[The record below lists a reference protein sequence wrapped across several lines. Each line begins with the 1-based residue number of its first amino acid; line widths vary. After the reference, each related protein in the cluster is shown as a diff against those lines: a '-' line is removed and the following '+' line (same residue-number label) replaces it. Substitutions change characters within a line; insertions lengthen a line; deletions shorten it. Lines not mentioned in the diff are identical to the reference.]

1 MIEFSLTVKRSHFS
15 VSVQGQLDQGITVLT
30 GSSGSGKSTLIKALA
45 GLVTVESGFIRCDDQ
60 DWVRV
65 DKRLFI
71 RPQDRQVGYMPQGNM
86 VFPHMTVEAN
96 IIYSKRGDQTLLD
109 DLLLSLGIEKY
120 RKQRVSSLSGGE
132 QQRVALARALY
143 SKPKLLLL
151 DEPLSNLDWD
161 LKLKLQTDLQ
171 TIIKKWAIP
180 CLWVTHDPE
189 EAARVAGHHWTC
201 EEGEL
206 TKLK

>member
-1 MIEFSLTVKRSHFS
+1 M
-15 VSVQGQLDQGITVLT
+15 DQGITVLT

-96 IIYSKRGDQTLLD
+96 IIYSKRGNQALLD

-189 EAARVAGHHWTC
+189 EAARVADHHWTC

>member
-1 MIEFSLTVKRSHFS
+1 MIEFSITVKRSHFT
-15 VSVQGQLDQGITVLT
+15 VSAQGQLDQGITVLT

-45 GLVTVESGFIRCDDQ
+45 GLVPVESGFIRCDNA

-65 DKRLFI
+65 DRHLFI
-71 RPQDRQVGYMPQGNM
+71 QPQGRQVGYMPQGNI

-96 IIYSKRGDQTLLD
+96 ITYSKRGDQALLEN
-109 DLLLSLGIEKY
+109 LLLSLGIEKY

-143 SKPKLLLL
+143 AKPKLLLL

-161 LKLKLQTDLQ
+161 LKL
-171 TIIKKWAIP
+171 
-180 CLWVTHDPE
+180 
-189 EAARVAGHHWTC
+189 
-201 EEGEL
+201 
-206 TKLK
+206 

>member
-1 MIEFSLTVKRSHFS
+1 MIEFSITVKRSHFS

-45 GLVTVESGFIRCDDQ
+45 GLVTVESGFIRCKDQ

-96 IIYSKRGDQTLLD
+96 IIYSKRGDQVLLD

-171 TIIKKWAIP
+171 TIIKKWGIP

-189 EAARVAGHHWTC
+189 EAARVADHHWTC

>member
-1 MIEFSLTVKRSHFS
+1 MIEFSITVKRSHFS
-15 VSVQGQLDQGITVLT
+15 VSVQGELDQGITVLT

-96 IIYSKRGDQTLLD
+96 IIYSKRGDQALLD

-171 TIIKKWAIP
+171 TIIKKGAIP

-189 EAARVAGHHWTC
+189 EAVRVADHHWTC

>member
-1 MIEFSLTVKRSHFS
+1 MIEFSITVKRSHFS

-96 IIYSKRGDQTLLD
+96 IIYSKRGNQALLD

-189 EAARVAGHHWTC
+189 EAARVADHHWTS

>member
-1 MIEFSLTVKRSHFS
+1 MIEFSITVKRSHFS
-15 VSVQGQLDQGITVLT
+15 VSVQGELDQGITVLT

-96 IIYSKRGDQTLLD
+96 IIYSKRGDQALLD

-180 CLWVTHDPE
+180 CLWQLASQIITGPVKRE
-189 EAARVAGHHWTC
+189 N
-201 EEGEL
+201 
-206 TKLK
+206 

>member
-1 MIEFSLTVKRSHFS
+1 MIEFSITVKRSHFS
-15 VSVQGQLDQGITVLT
+15 VSVQGELDQGITVLT

-96 IIYSKRGDQTLLD
+96 IIYSKRGDQALLD

-189 EAARVAGHHWTC
+189 EAVRVADHHWTC

-206 TKLK
+206 TKFK

>member
-1 MIEFSLTVKRSHFS
+1 MIEFSITVKRSHFS
-15 VSVQGQLDQGITVLT
+15 VSVQGELDQGITVLT

-96 IIYSKRGDQTLLD
+96 IIYSKRGDQALLD

-189 EAARVAGHHWTC
+189 EAVRVADHHWTC

>member
-1 MIEFSLTVKRSHFS
+1 MIEFSITVKRSHFS

-96 IIYSKRGDQTLLD
+96 IIYSKRGNQALLD

-151 DEPLSNLDWD
+151 DEPLL
-161 LKLKLQTDLQ
+161 LKNGLSLVSGLLMTQKRRLASQ
-171 TIIKKWAIP
+171 IITGPVKR
-180 CLWVTHDPE
+180 E
-189 EAARVAGHHWTC
+189 N
-201 EEGEL
+201 
-206 TKLK
+206 

>member
-1 MIEFSLTVKRSHFS
+1 MIEFSITVKRSHFS

-96 IIYSKRGDQTLLD
+96 IIYSKRGDQSLLD

-189 EAARVAGHHWTC
+189 EADRVADHHWTC

>member
-1 MIEFSLTVKRSHFS
+1 MIEFSITVKRSHFT
-15 VSVQGQLDQGITVLT
+15 VSAQGQLDQGITVLT

-45 GLVTVESGFIRCDDQ
+45 GLVPVESGFIRCDNA

-65 DKRLFI
+65 DRHLFI
-71 RPQDRQVGYMPQGNM
+71 QPQGRQVGYMPQGNI

-96 IIYSKRGDQTLLD
+96 ITYSKRGDQALLEN
-109 DLLLSLGIEKY
+109 LLLSLGIEKY

-171 TIIKKWAIP
+171 TIIKQWAIP

-189 EAARVAGHHWTC
+189 EAARVADHRWSC
-201 EEGEL
+201 EEGQL

>member
-1 MIEFSLTVKRSHFS
+1 MIEFSITVKRSHFS
-15 VSVQGQLDQGITVLT
+15 VSVQGELDQGITVLT

-96 IIYSKRGDQTLLD
+96 IIYSKRGDQALLD

-189 EAARVAGHHWTC
+189 EAARVADHHWTC
-201 EEGEL
+201 EEREL

>member
-1 MIEFSLTVKRSHFS
+1 MIEFSITVKRSHFS

-96 IIYSKRGDQTLLD
+96 IIYSKRGDQALLD

-189 EAARVAGHHWTC
+189 EAVRVADHHWTC